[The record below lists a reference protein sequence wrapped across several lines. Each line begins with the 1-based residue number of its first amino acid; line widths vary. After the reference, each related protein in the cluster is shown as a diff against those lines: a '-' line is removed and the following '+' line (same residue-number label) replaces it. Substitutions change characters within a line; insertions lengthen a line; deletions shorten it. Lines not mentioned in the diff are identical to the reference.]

1 MQVWLHLL
9 QFGLV
14 VEGLSTQPH
23 ATRILS
29 SSINFQDP
37 AQQQRQVFPTI
48 TARRRIVRS
57 NRKPLNGCNTICF
70 SRKPYAEGVE
80 NDDFDDDFSTN
91 TKFSETSRE
100 EIGLRRMA
108 NRKRDDDF
116 PRRSNNDDNTEVE
129 EDIDDDY
136 YVDEND
142 DGRENQNRGEQRN
155 GRLAR
160 YSNNNEDRRRLRDDD
175 DDDDDDDDGYYLD
188 DEGNTGEAV
197 AGNFWSNPTNGVD
210 RPPPRISRRGKRQ
223 QQRNIYDDDEDTD
236 YENDGDDDDDDGDSS
251 RRRRRRQTSP
261 PRRWP
266 QQQQQQR
273 SRSPVRTGTPQVPQV
288 FKDFYDTIFWFG
300 FDIDESADV
309 GDKTVFGG
317 TKGKFNGFNY
327 LSAAENERNNG
338 SSGRRKIPD
347 RRLPPAKSDK
357 MTTRRG
363 YDDNRRREDIDMN
376 DDYYDD
382 DDDDDDIYNKETNGI
397 SYYDDDDT
405 KDTNK
410 KNARQPSP
418 SRRNTPPT
426 DEIDERKSYYD
437 DDDEYRDRR
446 VNGSKNRDLRYDD
459 DEDEDED
466 DEFVE
471 RRSGS
476 RRRRR
481 QQNSGDWSPIN
492 MIESFLGID
501 KEEMDYKA
509 DVYNSKMGLGRK
521 KIPSQQKRERNRR
534 RPVDQQRGPARDYPE
549 RSGYAYRYDV
559 TEDDDQN
566 PTILDIDPSD
576 DPEDLISRSNSGSRR
591 QVPADGDTKKETR
604 KKERSWEE
612 RQIAME
618 RVPPADV
625 AAWGP
630 SGELPMTARVKAF
643 YDAQE
648 DIQMAQR
655 KLKLLVGKESNA
667 KEEITILK
675 VDSER
680 KRLKLDESPRGAS
693 RRDVEE
699 LRQID
704 LDIDDASRDLRRSRT
719 RVDRA
724 RENLEELE
732 ERHHAI
738 MSCYNIDQASKLVGE
753 GLDEISKPFEGASTS
768 ANSAD
773 TSSLTK

>member
-1 MQVWLHLL
+1 MGFILAMQVWLHLL

-37 AQQQRQVFPTI
+37 SQQRQVFPTI
-48 TARRRIVRS
+48 TARKRIVKS
-57 NRKPLNGCNTICF
+57 NRKPLNGNNIICF

-80 NDDFDDDFSTN
+80 NDDLDDDFSTN

-108 NRKRDDDF
+108 NSRWDDDF
-116 PRRSNNDDNTEVE
+116 PRRSNNDGNTEVE

-160 YSNNNEDRRRLRDDD
+160 YSNDNEDRRRQR
-175 DDDDDDDDGYYLD
+175 DDDDDDDGYYLD

-236 YENDGDDDDDDGDSS
+236 YENDGDDDDDGDSS
-251 RRRRRRQTSP
+251 RRQRRRQTSP
-261 PRRWP
+261 RRRP
-266 QQQQQQR
+266 QQQQR
-273 SRSPVRTGTPQVPQV
+273 SRTPARTGTPQVPQV

-327 LSAAENERNNG
+327 ISAAKNERSNG

-363 YDDNRRREDIDMN
+363 YDDNRRREDVDMD

-382 DDDDDDIYNKETNGI
+382 DDDDDDIYNKEINGV
-397 SYYDDDDT
+397 SYYDDDDS

-410 KNARQPSP
+410 KNTSRPSP

-426 DEIDERKSYYD
+426 DEIDDRKSYYD
-437 DDDEYRDRR
+437 DDDEYTNRR

-459 DEDEDED
+459 DED

-509 DVYNSKMGLGRK
+509 NAYNSKMGLGRQK
-521 KIPSQQKRERNRR
+521 LSSQQKRERNRR
-534 RPVDQQRGPARDYPE
+534 RPDDQQRGQARDYPE

-559 TEDDDQN
+559 SEDDDQN
-566 PTILDIDPSD
+566 PPILDIDPSD
-576 DPEDLISRSNSGSRR
+576 DPEKLSSRSNSGSQR
-591 QVPADGDTKKETR
+591 QVSADDDTKIETR

-618 RVPPADV
+618 QVPPADV
-625 AAWGP
+625 VAWGP
-630 SGELPMTARVKAF
+630 SGELPMTAREKAF

-648 DIQMAQR
+648 DIQTAQR
-655 KLKLLVGKESNA
+655 KLKLLVEKESNA

-680 KRLKLDESPRGAS
+680 KRLKLDEFPRGTS

-699 LRQID
+699 LRQIG

-719 RVDRA
+719 RVGRA

-753 GLDEISKPFEGASTS
+753 GLDEISKPFQGTSTS
-768 ANSAD
+768 ANSAN
-773 TSSLTK
+773 TGSLTK

>member
-1 MQVWLHLL
+1 
-9 QFGLV
+9 
-14 VEGLSTQPH
+14 
-23 ATRILS
+23 
-29 SSINFQDP
+29 
-37 AQQQRQVFPTI
+37 
-48 TARRRIVRS
+48 
-57 NRKPLNGCNTICF
+57 
-70 SRKPYAEGVE
+70 
-80 NDDFDDDFSTN
+80 
-91 TKFSETSRE
+91 
-100 EIGLRRMA
+100 
-108 NRKRDDDF
+108 
-116 PRRSNNDDNTEVE
+116 
-129 EDIDDDY
+129 
-136 YVDEND
+136 
-142 DGRENQNRGEQRN
+142 
-155 GRLAR
+155 
-160 YSNNNEDRRRLRDDD
+160 
-175 DDDDDDDDGYYLD
+175 
-188 DEGNTGEAV
+188 
-197 AGNFWSNPTNGVD
+197 
-210 RPPPRISRRGKRQ
+210 
-223 QQRNIYDDDEDTD
+223 
-236 YENDGDDDDDDGDSS
+236 
-251 RRRRRRQTSP
+251 
-261 PRRWP
+261 
-266 QQQQQQR
+266 
-273 SRSPVRTGTPQVPQV
+273 
-288 FKDFYDTIFWFG
+288 
-300 FDIDESADV
+300 
-309 GDKTVFGG
+309 
-317 TKGKFNGFNY
+317 
-327 LSAAENERNNG
+327 
-338 SSGRRKIPD
+338 
-347 RRLPPAKSDK
+347 
-357 MTTRRG
+357 
-363 YDDNRRREDIDMN
+363 
-376 DDYYDD
+376 
-382 DDDDDDIYNKETNGI
+382 
-397 SYYDDDDT
+397 
-405 KDTNK
+405 
-410 KNARQPSP
+410 
-418 SRRNTPPT
+418 
-426 DEIDERKSYYD
+426 
-437 DDDEYRDRR
+437 
-446 VNGSKNRDLRYDD
+446 
-459 DEDEDED
+459 
-466 DEFVE
+466 
-471 RRSGS
+471 
-476 RRRRR
+476 
-481 QQNSGDWSPIN
+481 

-509 DVYNSKMGLGRK
+509 DVYNSKMGLERK
-521 KIPSQQKRERNRR
+521 KNPSQQKRERNRR

-591 QVPADGDTKKETR
+591 QVPADDDTKKETR